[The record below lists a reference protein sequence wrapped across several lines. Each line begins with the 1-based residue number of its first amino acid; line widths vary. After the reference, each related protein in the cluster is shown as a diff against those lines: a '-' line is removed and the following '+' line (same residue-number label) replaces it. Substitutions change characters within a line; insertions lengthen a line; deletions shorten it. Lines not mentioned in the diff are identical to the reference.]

1 MKIYDDIND
10 PILKYFL
17 NPDKNENNKF
27 LNAIVNQNIKK
38 LDLIFSLSQK
48 EEINPFSYLPGYT
61 RQSNPIVSIIKSINK
76 LHKDKVEPE
85 SIHKWIAY
93 LEKNGFNLLHKEFS
107 VISSQNNNINNDYLF
122 FKDIINFSFSENYI
136 LTFGRKYSQ
145 IFFDYIITDTFK
157 HKLLSVKDDSL
168 LLNTLNIELQFRTF
182 SYFPLVLKNLLAEM
196 THHNCFENTFFELP
210 EYVIFNITKS
220 EEYLLTHN
228 LIKKENIFCDPVN
241 LYHELLKQ
249 IENNSINNHTINI
262 IRKHI
267 TFNIKESDI
276 NIINSLYEE
285 HNIPFSFLNDK
296 LLCPPVLSKTLQQ
309 REDSGLSLSFL
320 DIHNYNAFKVWFK
333 QIKAFNEKQTCQ
345 LAFNDS
351 EPVYSQN
358 CIKLLIYLTQYN
370 EQEND
375 NITLSEFFNFLNVK
389 YSGKDYYNGFFE
401 NIHYQ
406 KHLLS
411 HSSHSIFENS
421 VEKITRL
428 LSDRDISEILKAIKA
443 KRSHS
448 DISDN
453 EIILSENTKKI
464 SHFLNVAKK
473 KDIVS
478 FLKGMNSN
486 QLACLS
492 LVNEKLFK
500 RLVSEKIYNIFDDIL
515 TPELLAQQFC
525 GEKYHNKRNKF
536 ADFIALSLYYTQN
549 NTFNNYNYEMS
560 LAFIQKAE
568 KFIDK
573 IMAISEQDKHAAS
586 LLIESVLLDI
596 LTSSDKLLVQQQLTR
611 L

>member
-1 MKIYDDIND
+1 MKLYNHIND
-10 PILKYFL
+10 PLLKDFL
-17 NPDKNENNKF
+17 SPDKNESNKF

-38 LDLIFSLSQK
+38 LDLIFSLSEK
-48 EEINPFSYLPGYT
+48 EGINAFSYLPGHT
-61 RQSNPIVSIIKSINK
+61 IQSNPMVAIIKSINK

-93 LEKNGFNLLHKEFS
+93 LEKNGFNLIHKEFS
-107 VISSQNNNINNDYLF
+107 VICLQETNIEYNYSFFQDIIHFSLAQNYRVIFGKKCHQIFLDYL
-122 FKDIINFSFSENYI
+122 
-136 LTFGRKYSQ
+136 
-145 IFFDYIITDTFK
+145 ITDDVK
-157 HKLLSVKDDSL
+157 KQLLLLKDDHCFL
-168 LLNTLNIELQFRTF
+168 KILNTEFQFRTF
-182 SYFPLVLKNLLAEM
+182 SDFPLVLKNLLAEM

-220 EEYLLTHN
+220 EKYLLTHN
-228 LIKKENIFCDPVN
+228 LIKKENIFCNPVN
-241 LYHELLKQ
+241 LYPELLKQ

-267 TFNIKESDI
+267 TLNMKDSDI
-276 NIINSLYEE
+276 NIINTLYEA

-309 REDSGLSLSFL
+309 RENSGLSLSFL

-333 QIKAFNEKQTCQ
+333 QIKAFNEKQRCQ

-370 EQEND
+370 EQEKD
-375 NITLSEFFNFLNVK
+375 NITLSEFFNSLNVK

-401 NIHYQ
+401 NIYYQ

-411 HSSHSIFENS
+411 HSSYSIFENS

-428 LSDRDISEILKAIKA
+428 LSDRDISEILKAIKT
-443 KRSHS
+443 KRSQR
-448 DISDN
+448 DISNN

-464 SHFLNVAKK
+464 SHFLNAAKK
-473 KDIVS
+473 KDIIS

-486 QLACLS
+486 QLTCLS
-492 LVNEKLFK
+492 LVNENLFR
-500 RLVSEKIYNIFDDIL
+500 RLVSEKIYNVFDHIL
-515 TPELLAQQFC
+515 TPKLLAQQFC
-525 GEKYHNKRNKF
+525 GEKYHNKRY
-536 ADFIALSLYYTQN
+536 DFEHLIALSLYYTQN
-549 NTFNNYNYEMS
+549 NTFAHYDFETS
-560 LAFIQKAE
+560 LAFIKKAE

-573 IMAISEQDKHAAS
+573 IMIISEQDTKVAS
-586 LLIESVLLDI
+586 LLIESALLDI
-596 LTSSDKLLVQQQLTR
+596 LTSSNKPLVPQQLTR
-611 L
+611 I